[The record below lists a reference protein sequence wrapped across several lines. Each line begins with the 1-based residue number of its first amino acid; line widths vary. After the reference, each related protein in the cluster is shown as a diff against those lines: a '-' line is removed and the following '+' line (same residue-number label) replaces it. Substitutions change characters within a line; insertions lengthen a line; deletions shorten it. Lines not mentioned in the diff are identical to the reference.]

1 LVVFDVVDISVTLEE
16 AADEDTHGEDMFT
29 PGWSTSR
36 IANNLYPIQK
46 KKSFVCFSLFYFVVQ
61 YRRDYNVQV
70 DQYATKFSKCLHSP
84 IINVCIYYGVSS
96 LVWWFV
102 CYYDDAPMKR
112 EKTTEEHLIL

>member
-46 KKSFVCFSLFYFVVQ
+46 KNLLCVFPFFILLFGIDEIITYKST
-61 YRRDYNVQV
+61 N
-70 DQYATKFSKCLHSP
+70 
-84 IINVCIYYGVSS
+84 
-96 LVWWFV
+96 
-102 CYYDDAPMKR
+102 M
-112 EKTTEEHLIL
+112 